1 MTNIDYPVTYI
12 CRFTEPLGEH
22 NSKSGCCID
31 RATAL
36 AKAKEDFQNR
46 QFIDCIEFY
55 DDELKMSF
63 TPDNSV
69 SSSGDISVTFS
80 DNFGWSEHVDDFF
93 EVPIGQIDHADKQSL
108 MRCYVEIAAVWDN
121 YKCLKSAFLEC
132 AEKENDN
139 IISFIHEY
147 SDAAELVRPIIKK
160 YYGDFDMLDQ
170 QIHLWSQMYWGGF
183 FRKDFGKEQ

>member
-12 CRFTEPLGEH
+12 CKFTEPLGEH

-46 QFIDCIEFY
+46 QFINCIEFY

-80 DNFGWSEHVDDFF
+80 DNFGWSEHVDDHF
-93 EVPIGQIDHADKQSL
+93 P
-108 MRCYVEIAAVWDN
+108 
-121 YKCLKSAFLEC
+121 
-132 AEKENDN
+132 
-139 IISFIHEY
+139 
-147 SDAAELVRPIIKK
+147 
-160 YYGDFDMLDQ
+160 
-170 QIHLWSQMYWGGF
+170 
-183 FRKDFGKEQ
+183 